1 MIQVDLSEFGV
12 KHNKWFSESSL
23 YKSKPDSE
31 SIVDKAINELESKGF
46 IYELEGAT
54 WFKSSALGDDKD
66 RVLKRGNGEY
76 TYFAS
81 DVAYHLDKYDRGY
94 DRIIN
99 IWGSDHHGYI
109 PRVRAAMEASE
120 RNIEK
125 LEVVFIQFAN
135 LIRSGKKLSLI
146 HI

>member
-23 YKSKPDSE
+23 YKSKPGSV

-81 DVAYHLDKYDRGY
+81 DVAYHLNKYDRGY
-94 DRIIN
+94 D
-99 IWGSDHHGYI
+99 
-109 PRVRAAMEASE
+109 
-120 RNIEK
+120 
-125 LEVVFIQFAN
+125 
-135 LIRSGKKLSLI
+135 
-146 HI
+146 